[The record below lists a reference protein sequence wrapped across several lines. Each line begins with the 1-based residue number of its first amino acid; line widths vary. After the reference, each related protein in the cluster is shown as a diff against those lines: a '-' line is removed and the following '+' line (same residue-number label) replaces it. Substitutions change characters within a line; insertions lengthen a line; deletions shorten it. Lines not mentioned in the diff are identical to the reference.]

1 MYNAQK
7 RRWGIM
13 VKPIKKVIGG
23 ESTYNDDDELV
34 KKQRKLLVESLVK
47 DFYPSKFSARHI
59 IEKRDMERTKGS

>member
-1 MYNAQK
+1 
-7 RRWGIM
+7 M

-59 IEKRDMERTKGS
+59 IEKRDMERTKRS